1 MTAKGGLSPKMGG
14 FIQPVPMHWA
24 EAELLRQAAR
34 ELEAASEL
42 DRRHRDLAELLN
54 YRDWLIVCAA
64 ASGAEEAEIARAAG
78 ITCGSVRKVIEQ
90 SQTREG
96 RDENAVRRSA

>member
-1 MTAKGGLSPKMGG
+1 MGG

-34 ELEAASEL
+34 ELEAAREL
-42 DRRHRDLAELLN
+42 DRRQSDLSELLN

-64 ASGAEEAEIARAAG
+64 VSGAEDAEIARAALALA
-78 ITCGSVRKVIEQ
+78 EEL
-90 SQTREG
+90 SQ
-96 RDENAVRRSA
+96 